1 MTGEANTQ
9 PPTLSNAG
17 AGPDQGVGGLTPALV
32 RTVAEKVYALLLAD
46 LQIERERL
54 RLVRRDQRIERG
66 WR

>member
-9 PPTLSNAG
+9 PPTSDS
-17 AGPDQGVGGLTPALV
+17 AGPDQGAGGLTPALV
-32 RTVAEKVYALLLAD
+32 RAVAEKVYALLLAD